1 MLPRKSRL
9 KIGFPSTQSN
19 TILSPNKL
27 AQSRLAPQWGDL
39 LVSRVKS
46 SYAKTGIPFYGTMPN
61 QKNERYRIRPLVLL
75 TLMVAAL
82 LALPFDVTLARFF
95 MSDPFPG
102 ELRSLIHKVEF
113 FGHGYGILGI
123 AFTIYLLCEPKRK
136 HLYRLLSTALLA
148 GVMCDAIKLL
158 FHRVRPVD
166 FSFANGESTFLGLSF
181 LHGESWS
188 DVFNSAYHSFPSAHT
203 ATSVAFAIALGAIF
217 PKAAKWFLTLAVTV
231 AVSRFDGGAHYVSD
245 TCIGGLI
252 GYVAACW
259 MLGNTPA
266 SRWFTAFESQQ
277 TAPIAYQQRQA
288 KLRKSR
294 DLESI
299 SH

>member
-1 MLPRKSRL
+1 
-9 KIGFPSTQSN
+9 
-19 TILSPNKL
+19 
-27 AQSRLAPQWGDL
+27 
-39 LVSRVKS
+39 
-46 SYAKTGIPFYGTMPN
+46 MPK
-61 QKNERYRIRPLVLL
+61 QKNDRYRIRLFVLIGL
-75 TLMVAAL
+75 TFAAL
-82 LALPFDVTLARFF
+82 VALPFDVALAKFF

-102 ELRSLIHKVEF
+102 ELRSLIHKAEF

-136 HLYRLLSTALLA
+136 QLWRLLSAALLA

-166 FSFANGESTFLGLSF
+166 FSFASGESTFLGLSF
-181 LHGESWS
+181 LHSETWS
-188 DVFNSAYHSFPSAHT
+188 DVFDSAHHSFPSAHT
-203 ATSVAFAIALGAIF
+203 ATSVAFAIALGAMF

-231 AVSRFDGGAHYVSD
+231 AISRFDGGAHYVSD

-259 MLGNTPA
+259 MLGDTPI
-266 SRWFTAFESQQ
+266 SRWFTAIERSASR
-277 TAPIAYQQRQA
+277 TDHLPAYQQWGVRPAFIGRQSA
-288 KLRKSR
+288 ELVS
-294 DLESI
+294 DLETV